1 MRITG
6 WILTIIGYL
15 LAYSGFVKIVG
26 FAMHGGPIAGMMILA
41 GTVTLVLAALA
52 LWGGSKLRDKADAR
66 AYALEKATKGRA

>member
-6 WILTIIGYL
+6 WILTILGYL

-26 FAMHGGPIAGMMILA
+26 FAMHGGPLAGMMILA
-41 GTVTLVLAALA
+41 GIGTLVLAALA

-66 AYALEKATKGRA
+66 ADALEKAAKGRV